1 MEKAGNQSEGSSGG
15 DKPTAPSLA
24 GNKRKSNIKELNY

>member
-1 MEKAGNQSEGSSGG
+1 MEQAGNQSEGSSGG

-24 GNKRKSNIKELNY
+24 GNKGSRI